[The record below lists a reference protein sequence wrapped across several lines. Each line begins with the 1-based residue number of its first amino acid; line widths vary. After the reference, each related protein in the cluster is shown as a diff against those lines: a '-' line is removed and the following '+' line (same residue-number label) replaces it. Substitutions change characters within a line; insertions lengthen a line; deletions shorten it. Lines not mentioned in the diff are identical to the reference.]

1 MTWEPIARE
10 AYIAYAKATDNKSWS
25 GQELRPWENLP
36 EKIRKAWVDA
46 AKRVVQYNIEL
57 KNDLA

>member
-10 AYIAYAKATDNKSWS
+10 AYITYAKSLNNKSWS
-25 GQELRPWENLP
+25 GQELRLWEDLP
-36 EKIRKAWVDA
+36 EKVQKAWVEA

-57 KNDLA
+57 KNNIV